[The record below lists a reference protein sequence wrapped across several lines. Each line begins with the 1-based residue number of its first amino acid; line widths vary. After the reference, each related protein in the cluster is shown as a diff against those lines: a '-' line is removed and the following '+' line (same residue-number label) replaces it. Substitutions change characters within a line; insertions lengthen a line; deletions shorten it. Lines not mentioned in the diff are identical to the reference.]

1 MGYKVLTKQ
10 QWDSLPAYNKYQ
22 MRANFPDLYN
32 YYQKRYEPKK
42 VEPVTQKRTIEA
54 EQEPVVWKDY
64 DLDGDGYLSPSE
76 YSAYTDAG
84 GITTNAVPRITQAQL
99 DALEQESEPAS
110 AVDDEGQ
117 APLDPAVVKY
127 VNKFL
132 EDNGLEP
139 SKWPAG
145 NSITNR
151 DGSPLDA
158 DGDGIISPAEL
169 RAANITPEAGFNA
182 DFFNESAVDDE
193 GQAPLDPAVVKYV
206 NKFLEDNGLEPSKWP
221 AGNSITNRDGSPLDA
236 DGDGIISPAEL
247 RAANIT
253 PEAGFNADFFNE
265 SASSDNWWDVA
276 DPKAFFG
283 VQGERTDEQKD
294 RVQQFRQEWGNVRGA
309 AAVNGLVDGTY
320 TADQLSQNWGAENLA
335 SVIKAETFK
344 VGEFNE
350 GDDFGAFLESQFT
363 NVAQFTNPS
372 GEGIRGTLGTI
383 SAAPLQT
390 PGSNT
395 GNDRGVQLTAAR
407 LAQADYMQAIRA
419 AAETADVPLYVDGPA
434 HGSYELNL
442 GQYDDVPLGAYHTV
456 REPDSPLEV
465 IFEAVLK
472 WFVTQT
478 ITTGL
483 GTDLAAFG
491 KSLAAA
497 EESGDFVKG
506 VGEALETIGT
516 VMNGTASSTGGGT
529 AGSPTGTP
537 PIWDGPQAWNPNMPV
552 WNPQASVSSNMLNLV
567 SNYAIDTVIN
577 NEDPSISGFA
587 ENVLGDFV
595 LGYAGNIANASIAAS
610 GVTDP
615 VAANIRTGLDFLVDE
630 FGTIKNGLEEI
641 NADTPPD
648 SVISTSTIQEA
659 AQNHPIYGS
668 SFATEYFYPEDADPE
683 TIKQIDA
690 RQAEIY
696 PMRKI
701 AREILDQIEGI
712 KLNADPNSPEDQAGL
727 SGLGRIVSWAESAFE
742 DYSDIYRNVTAANLK
757 ATGGILEGIAA
768 VSVLWGENP
777 LSTTKGAIGRALSSL
792 GGDAYSP
799 EVKKGV
805 KEIGRITGN
814 ARGWEEKAEAYYGA
828 ISDYPLAFLT
838 DTVLVE
844 TLQEGVPFVI
854 GGLAGTTAK
863 GAALLKGV
871 ATDVAERIGSKAG
884 FNGGVI
890 ADLTESGFMSMGS
903 GYDEA
908 LESLLYE
915 EAINPKTDK
924 PWTQKEADELAQI
937 LIEDKVVNKA
947 TGKVYT
953 AQEIERLRE
962 GLVRRS
968 PINPDTGKIYTQ
980 AEAEEAAQTIG
991 IGQGIVGLV
1000 TTSIS
1005 MLMGGN
1011 ALEAKVFLDK
1021 IPNADEILNLADDI
1035 VDIVTPNATGAIKT
1049 SLKEIGRRLFEDLKG
1064 FAEWQGAGVV
1074 EWVTETAEEV
1084 YQNVFLENALW
1095 SYGDKS
1101 RDFSGNTFENGLVGG
1116 IAAKGVAD
1124 VMAGSSLVSDALFAL
1139 NPEINEVVNKGLA
1152 EIEAGADPSTVA
1164 KNIQE
1169 SLNGFGIE
1177 DKNIQTDFANA
1188 VNNEGYTTREEA
1200 GAKFD
1205 EAGYE
1210 FTEEELAQYTGELNE
1225 ADTLNN
1231 IDTYVD
1237 PRQVTVDEAKA
1248 ELIAQGIT
1256 DPSDAEIAA
1265 YVGQGDE
1272 TFQQGK
1278 YDELETYADP
1288 RVVTEAE
1295 VEAELIRLGIE
1306 NPSGDLIEQ
1315 YSGQGDETFQ
1325 QGKYAELEAYA
1336 DPRVVTEAE
1345 AEAALIAQGLSAE
1358 DAKDLAK
1365 NYAGQGGEDFETT
1378 IKQDINDDIVTE
1390 QELIDAAVAAGLG
1403 TDYELT
1409 PEDRELIGVVDEGTT
1424 AADVLKT
1431 HTDDVFTPAVNV
1443 AEAAKQKADAETAI
1457 TAAVTAA
1464 GAPALSPT
1472 DLERYVAMVIG
1483 GGLTIADTVQKVKD
1497 DIEAAVAAAGGDNTD
1512 TEGDNTDTEG
1522 DNTDTEGD
1530 NTDTEGDNT
1539 DTEGDNTDTGGDITI
1554 EGDTNDYV
1562 RVGDFNIKVTALQ
1575 ENVLAAINKLVNNGS
1590 TLDAAIAEAVGVAK
1604 DPVTGEPTGL
1614 YKAIGGLATEAQVA
1628 ALKKVVDGIANT
1640 LGTAPDGSTIAREVA
1655 LIKDRING
1663 LVTATHLDKVK
1674 DDLFKKIRDEL
1685 IGGVDENG
1693 DPISVDDI
1701 IKKAV
1706 GVLKDADG
1714 NPTGLYAELAKIA
1727 ATDPTAA
1734 LTRIET
1740 TLGTLKEDI
1749 LNDSRISDLV
1759 TEKELQDAFDL
1770 NLGKPPTYTD
1780 GKRDPQTATGIYA
1793 NLATLTDLQ
1802 TLKNEFI
1809 TTVKGLI
1816 GTAINPDTGKPF
1828 TVDEALKVAVG
1839 VPKDADGNPTG
1850 IYKDLAGINTA
1861 LVGEG
1866 GIKDIVADIKKDM
1879 LTDADLADLVTKTQ
1893 LETAIGSP
1901 AGEGT
1906 EDTGIF
1912 KFVATKTDLANLRT
1926 DVVSDIKALLFGENA
1941 VEGLTLDEAIKAV
1954 VGVSKDPVTGKPTG
1968 LYEDLAGID
1977 VTVDDIKTIVTDIQT
1992 NMLTDAD
1999 LANLVTKD
2007 QLDTA
2012 FSTNIGSFDDGT
2024 GIYKYV
2030 ATKTELSN
2038 LEKNLIQRI
2047 NDSLGAT
2054 NADGTPKTI
2063 DQIIKEA
2070 VGVPADAN
2078 GNPTGL
2084 YKDVAGIDI
2093 TVDDIKTVV
2102 DGIATTLGTTASEV
2116 TAIKTALENNLG
2128 APSVVDAEGNITT
2141 EATGIYGI
2149 IEGLATKTQ
2158 VSDVEKSI
2166 LAKIKEYTDA
2176 GFLRDEALQKAIND
2190 VATDLGTTK
2199 EAITKQLTDF
2209 KSDLATE
2216 IATLATKV
2224 QVSDV
2229 EKSIL
2234 AKIKEYTDAGFL
2246 RDEALQKAINDVA
2259 TDLGTTKEAITKQL
2273 TDFKSDLAT
2282 EIAALAT
2289 KVQVSDVEKSILAK
2303 MKEYTDAGMDRDKA
2317 LQKALDEANTNID
2330 QLAEDLGTTKEAIT
2344 QQLTDFQTKLDADL
2358 ALLATKKQ
2366 VNDLETELYLKLVEY
2381 EAQGK
2386 TRDEATQL
2394 AIADLATDLE
2404 TTEEN
2409 LMTRLG
2415 VTQDTLTNRINEV
2428 ETNLT
2433 NQFNEQIK
2441 TTQDLITDTAIRDSK
2456 TNTNYGKPD
2465 RS

>member
-1 MGYKVLTKQ
+1 
-10 QWDSLPAYNKYQ
+10 
-22 MRANFPDLYN
+22 MRRYSPDLYN
-32 YYQKRYEPKK
+32 YYQKRYEPT

-84 GITTNAVPRITQAQL
+84 GITTNAVPRITQAEL
-99 DALEQESEPAS
+99 DAIETETSGTSRSPYEDGSAS
-110 AVDDEGQ
+110 ASFYG
-117 APLDPAVVKY
+117 
-127 VNKFL
+127 
-132 EDNGLEP
+132 
-139 SKWPAG
+139 
-145 NSITNR
+145 
-151 DGSPLDA
+151 
-158 DGDGIISPAEL
+158 
-169 RAANITPEAGFNA
+169 
-182 DFFNESAVDDE
+182 
-193 GQAPLDPAVVKYV
+193 
-206 NKFLEDNGLEPSKWP
+206 
-221 AGNSITNRDGSPLDA
+221 
-236 DGDGIISPAEL
+236 
-247 RAANIT
+247 
-253 PEAGFNADFFNE
+253 
-265 SASSDNWWDVA
+265 
-276 DPKAFFG
+276 
-283 VQGERTDEQKD
+283 
-294 RVQQFRQEWGNVRGA
+294 
-309 AAVNGLVDGTY
+309 
-320 TADQLSQNWGAENLA
+320 NWGFPVPDTE
-335 SVIKAETFK
+335 KET
-344 VGEFNE
+344 E
-350 GDDFGAFLESQFT
+350 
-363 NVAQFTNPS
+363 
-372 GEGIRGTLGTI
+372 
-383 SAAPLQT
+383 AAL
-390 PGSNT
+390 
-395 GNDRGVQLTAAR
+395 
-407 LAQADYMQAIRA
+407 IA
-419 AAETADVPLYVDGPA
+419 AAETGNIDVIQAILSTAGNIVSDAAKNAVLNAVYTATLGDVVPAGFAIGSGGSSGKIDFGRADLTDLTQQYLEINGAVRDKDGKYKDADVLEAQRMAFEDHINTTIEAKDAAKEAAARYGGNWYEYYQLPNRAVELSQEFKLYDTDGD
-434 HGSYELNL
+434 GTLS
-442 GQYDDVPLGAYHTV
+442 
-456 REPDSPLEV
+456 
-465 IFEAVLK
+465 
-472 WFVTQT
+472 TQEMAEYQKDWEEDN
-478 ITTGL
+478 GVMRFAD
-483 GTDLAAFG
+483 GTSARSETAKAADLDGDGKISQQELAAWESARASDIDPNPNPAMTAFLEDLGFDATPGAIFLEQFNRESGNTFTSGAAQILQQSIQDASLGLLNAIQQGMLTQVESGESTVTRPTLDKDDPSYAIIGQDIDSYLDRIFAG
-491 KSLAAA
+491 KDTISRDALLTNDEFYDVGIRLATSIQQTPMMDSNDIQIERTNEDLINRYVAVRDDYQESIAEPETPIGRFLNDLQGDVDELFKDAPETDIKARAAKKGLNAMLQAA
-497 EESGDFVKG
+497 EEYYESDYMQTSQAVLLKAAGGLMETVAGAVALMGSNPEDTSLYKLGSELAALGNDTYDADFKESLKDIEQRI
-506 VGEALETIGT
+506 GEAKGFEDSAKAIFGALADHPTEFLIDYVG
-516 VMNGTASSTGGGT
+516 VEMAQEIPLLIASGGTAS
-529 AGSPTGTP
+529 
-537 PIWDGPQAWNPNMPV
+537 
-552 WNPQASVSSNMLNLV
+552 
-567 SNYAIDTVIN
+567 
-577 NEDPSISGFA
+577 
-587 ENVLGDFV
+587 
-595 LGYAGNIANASIAAS
+595 
-610 GVTDP
+610 
-615 VAANIRTGLDFLVDE
+615 
-630 FGTIKNGLEEI
+630 
-641 NADTPPD
+641 
-648 SVISTSTIQEA
+648 
-659 AQNHPIYGS
+659 
-668 SFATEYFYPEDADPE
+668 
-683 TIKQIDA
+683 
-690 RQAEIY
+690 
-696 PMRKI
+696 
-701 AREILDQIEGI
+701 
-712 KLNADPNSPEDQAGL
+712 
-727 SGLGRIVSWAESAFE
+727 
-742 DYSDIYRNVTAANLK
+742 
-757 ATGGILEGIAA
+757 A
-768 VSVLWGENP
+768 VR
-777 LSTTKGAIGRALSSL
+777 GA
-792 GGDAYSP
+792 
-799 EVKKGV
+799 
-805 KEIGRITGN
+805 
-814 ARGWEEKAEAYYGA
+814 
-828 ISDYPLAFLT
+828 LA
-838 DTVLVE
+838 
-844 TLQEGVPFVI
+844 
-854 GGLAGTTAK
+854 
-863 GAALLKGV
+863 LKGV
-871 ATDVAERIGSKAG
+871 AQEVAERIASKAG
-884 FNGGVI
+884 FGTGVTLDLAEAGFGAAGG
-890 ADLTESGFMSMGS
+890 AYEQ
-903 GYDEA
+903 A
-908 LESLLYE
+908 LDSLLFE
-915 EAINPKTDK
+915 EAINKKTGRAY
-924 PWTQKEADELAQI
+924 TQQEAEAIKQMLIDEGR
-937 LIEDKVVNKA
+937 VNKE
-947 TGKVYT
+947 TGKPYT
-953 AQEIERLRE
+953 QEEAEEVQKSLLR
-962 GLVRRS
+962 RA
-968 PINPDTGKIYTQ
+968 PINPDTGKAYTQ
-980 AEAEEAAQTIG
+980 EEAEDAAQTVAIKAG
-991 IGQGIVGLV
+991 
-1000 TTSIS
+1000 TTGALLAAGG
-1005 MLMGGN
+1005 MFFGGN
-1011 ALEAKVFLDK
+1011 ALENYLRKSGKSASDVVGSGVATAEDFFDDFISDISGAVFENAPKNVKETISTYLGEAVNRVGEITEVFLK
-1021 IPNADEILNLADDI
+1021 EGFTELIEETG
-1035 VDIVTPNATGAIKT
+1035 VTA
-1049 SLKEIGRRLFEDLKG
+1049 
-1064 FAEWQGAGVV
+1064 VV
-1074 EWVTETAEEV
+1074 
-1084 YQNVFLENALW
+1084 ENAL
-1095 SYGDKS
+1095 YKLGDIS
-1101 RDFSGNTFENGLVGG
+1101 RDAVGNMTKSGMLAFLIGGPTSAG
-1116 IAAKGVAD
+1116 IAAADFVTNALINANPQINKVKLDAD
-1124 VMAGSSLVSDALFAL
+1124 VAIKGGADPLGIAEGLKEALTSLGVDQPRIQNNILNEVYDAGYLT
-1139 NPEINEVVNKGLA
+1139 ETEVVNAAGALGVDLLPA
-1152 EIEAGADPSTVA
+1152 QIEALAGDSNELEHMADLIAEVG
-1164 KNIQE
+1164 KNIYGAPSDVEFDVNGDGVLTGQE
-1169 SLNGFGIE
+1169 LVERAQAMEAWEAENPDFEQLDLG
-1177 DKNIQTDFANA
+1177 NIAELDTDGVA
-1188 VNNEGYTTREEA
+1188 GLSREELTA
-1200 GAKFD
+1200 YAAAVGESVANRQTSLDDTRARFR
-1205 EAGYE
+1205 ALGYNPTPQE
-1210 FTEEELAQYTGELNE
+1210 VINYKDNK
-1225 ADTLNN
+1225 AD
-1231 IDTYVD
+1231 IPDYID
-1237 PRQVTVDEAKA
+1237 PRQVTLEEA
-1248 ELIAQGIT
+1248 
-1256 DPSDAEIAA
+1256 
-1265 YVGQGDE
+1265 
-1272 TFQQGK
+1272 
-1278 YDELETYADP
+1278 
-1288 RVVTEAE
+1288 
-1295 VEAELIRLGIE
+1295 EAELIRLGIE

-1325 QGKYAELEAYA
+1325 QGKYGELETYA
-1336 DPRVVTEAE
+1336 NPRVVTEAE

-1403 TDYELT
+1403 ADYELT

-1431 HTDDVFTPAVNV
+1431 HTDDVFIPAVNV
-1443 AEAAKQKADAETAI
+1443 AEA
-1457 TAAVTAA
+1457 
-1464 GAPALSPT
+1464 S
-1472 DLERYVAMVIG
+1472 
-1483 GGLTIADTVQKVKD
+1483 
-1497 DIEAAVAAAGGDNTD
+1497 EAAVAQVITREDVDNAARNAGLDPADLTPSDYMYVGANITSITDADGNPATVADLLAYQESVFAERVAAAASAEGETDDGEAAAASGTDESSIRDQIKAALTAAGVELAQNFIDDLVGDVLSGAVTD
-1512 TEGDNTDTEG
+1512 VDKAVADKIAEVAAAGSDT
-1522 DNTDTEGD
+1522 N
-1530 NTDTEGDNT
+1530 
-1539 DTEGDNTDTGGDITI
+1539 DNTDTGEDITI
-1554 EGDTNDYV
+1554 EGDTDDYV

-1706 GVLKDADG
+1706 GVLKDVDG

-1926 DVVSDIKALLFGENA
+1926 DVVSDIKALLFGKDA

-1954 VGVSKDPVTGKPTG
+1954 VGVPKDADGNPQG
-1968 LYEDLAGID
+1968 LYKDLAGID
-1977 VTVDDIKTIVTDIQT
+1977 VTVDDIKTIVEDIKK

-2030 ATKTELSN
+2030 ATKTELST

-2176 GFLRDEALQKAIND
+2176 GFLRDEALQKAIDD

-2224 QVSDV
+2224 QVS
-2229 EKSIL
+2229 
-2234 AKIKEYTDAGFL
+2234 A
-2246 RDEALQKAINDVA
+2246 
-2259 TDLGTTKEAITKQL
+2259 
-2273 TDFKSDLAT
+2273 
-2282 EIAALAT
+2282 
-2289 KVQVSDVEKSILAK
+2289 VEKSILAK

-2428 ETNLT
+2428 ETNLE

-2441 TTQDLITDTAIRDSK
+2441 TTQDLITDTATETQKQVKTAANQSAARDFFDMVLGSEDLEGQEV
-2456 TNTNYGKPD
+2456 TVSQSPLAQINYIYDFQDPLANQQQRGFFGAASPYGESLAAGKSRRPQTIANVMQGPLNLQGAPVGPMGMAAGGKVD
-2465 RS
+2465 YDFLNEISQIMSFGE

>member
-1 MGYKVLTKQ
+1 MAIKKLSKQ
-10 QWDSLPAYNKYQ
+10 QWDSLPAYKKYQ
-22 MRANFPDLYN
+22 MRANTPDLYN
-32 YYQKRYEPKK
+32 YYQKRYEPK
-42 VEPVTQKRTIEA
+42 VEPVAQKRTIEA
-54 EQEPVVWKDY
+54 EDGMLGSIATTPSQEETPAPVSRTISGPPTDEQRALAYRLFGENNDRRMLNEIIEY
-64 DLDGDGYLSPSE
+64 DKEAAYIKETSAANESVSRSPYE
-76 YSAYTDAG
+76 
-84 GITTNAVPRITQAQL
+84 
-99 DALEQESEPAS
+99 
-110 AVDDEGQ
+110 
-117 APLDPAVVKY
+117 
-127 VNKFL
+127 
-132 EDNGLEP
+132 
-139 SKWPAG
+139 
-145 NSITNR
+145 
-151 DGSPLDA
+151 DGSASDSFYGNRSFA
-158 DGDGIISPAEL
+158 DIG
-169 RAANITPEAGFNA
+169 AA
-182 DFFNESAVDDE
+182 
-193 GQAPLDPAVVKYV
+193 
-206 NKFLEDNGLEPSKWP
+206 
-221 AGNSITNRDGSPLDA
+221 
-236 DGDGIISPAEL
+236 
-247 RAANIT
+247 AAS
-253 PEAGFNADFFNE
+253 E

-335 SVIKAETFK
+335 SVIKAETFE

-395 GNDRGVQLTAAR
+395 GKDRGVQLTAAR
-407 LAQADYMQAIRA
+407 LAQEDYMQAIRA

-478 ITTGL
+478 ITSGL

-537 PIWDGPQAWNPNMPV
+537 PIWDGPQAWNPNIPV

-567 SNYAIDTVIN
+567 SNYAIDTIIN
-577 NEDPSISGFA
+577 NKDPSISGFA

-615 VAANIRTGLDFLVDE
+615 VAANIKTGLNFLVDE
-630 FGTIKNGLEEI
+630 FGNIKNGLEEI

-1116 IAAKGVAD
+1116 IAGKGVAD

-1272 TFQQGK
+1272 TFQSTK
-1278 YDELETYADP
+1278 NTEIETYADP
-1288 RVVTEAE
+1288 RVIDDAEAR
-1295 VEAELIRLGIE
+1295 AALQAQGIA
-1306 NPSGDLIEQ
+1306 NPKQEEIDQ
-1315 YSGQGDETFQ
+1315 FTGQGDENFETNNIGKATDYANPLALSAAEIEGIAAKQGYTLAAGEAEALSGRVIPGQTEAEALASQENTFNNAAITA
-1325 QGKYAELEAYA
+1325 AELEAI
-1336 DPRVVTEAE
+1336 
-1345 AEAALIAQGLSAE
+1345 AAAQG
-1358 DAKDLAK
+1358 
-1365 NYAGQGGEDFETT
+1365 YT
-1378 IKQDINDDIVTE
+1378 
-1390 QELIDAAVAAGLG
+1390 
-1403 TDYELT
+1403 LT
-1409 PEDRELIGVVDEGTT
+1409 PEDRALIGNNPNAAQELLNADNRFNARAITREEIET
-1424 AADVLKT
+1424 AARIAGID
-1431 HTDDVFTPAVNV
+1431 PADLIESDYALVGTITEKDADGNFIPAEDILAGEQARFEGQV
-1443 AEAAKQKADAETAI
+1443 ADAAAAERKAAAEAAI

-1472 DLERYVAMVIG
+1472 DLQRYVAMAIG
-1483 GGLTIADTVQKVKD
+1483 GGLTIAEAVQAAEA
-1497 DIEAAVAAAGGDNTD
+1497 DIAAAAV
-1512 TEGDNTDTEG
+1512 
-1522 DNTDTEGD
+1522 
-1530 NTDTEGDNT
+1530 
-1539 DTEGDNTDTGGDITI
+1539 TG
-1554 EGDTNDYV
+1554 
-1562 RVGDFNIKVTALQ
+1562 
-1575 ENVLAAINKLVNNGS
+1575 
-1590 TLDAAIAEAVGVAK
+1590 
-1604 DPVTGEPTGL
+1604 
-1614 YKAIGGLATEAQVA
+1614 
-1628 ALKKVVDGIANT
+1628 
-1640 LGTAPDGSTIAREVA
+1640 
-1655 LIKDRING
+1655 
-1663 LVTATHLDKVK
+1663 
-1674 DDLFKKIRDEL
+1674 
-1685 IGGVDENG
+1685 
-1693 DPISVDDI
+1693 
-1701 IKKAV
+1701 
-1706 GVLKDADG
+1706 
-1714 NPTGLYAELAKIA
+1714 
-1727 ATDPTAA
+1727 
-1734 LTRIET
+1734 
-1740 TLGTLKEDI
+1740 
-1749 LNDSRISDLV
+1749 
-1759 TEKELQDAFDL
+1759 
-1770 NLGKPPTYTD
+1770 
-1780 GKRDPQTATGIYA
+1780 
-1793 NLATLTDLQ
+1793 
-1802 TLKNEFI
+1802 
-1809 TTVKGLI
+1809 
-1816 GTAINPDTGKPF
+1816 
-1828 TVDEALKVAVG
+1828 
-1839 VPKDADGNPTG
+1839 
-1850 IYKDLAGINTA
+1850 
-1861 LVGEG
+1861 
-1866 GIKDIVADIKKDM
+1866 
-1879 LTDADLADLVTKTQ
+1879 
-1893 LETAIGSP
+1893 
-1901 AGEGT
+1901 
-1906 EDTGIF
+1906 
-1912 KFVATKTDLANLRT
+1912 
-1926 DVVSDIKALLFGENA
+1926 
-1941 VEGLTLDEAIKAV
+1941 
-1954 VGVSKDPVTGKPTG
+1954 
-1968 LYEDLAGID
+1968 
-1977 VTVDDIKTIVTDIQT
+1977 
-1992 NMLTDAD
+1992 
-1999 LANLVTKD
+1999 
-2007 QLDTA
+2007 
-2012 FSTNIGSFDDGT
+2012 
-2024 GIYKYV
+2024 
-2030 ATKTELSN
+2030 
-2038 LEKNLIQRI
+2038 
-2047 NDSLGAT
+2047 
-2054 NADGTPKTI
+2054 
-2063 DQIIKEA
+2063 
-2070 VGVPADAN
+2070 
-2078 GNPTGL
+2078 
-2084 YKDVAGIDI
+2084 
-2093 TVDDIKTVV
+2093 
-2102 DGIATTLGTTASEV
+2102 
-2116 TAIKTALENNLG
+2116 
-2128 APSVVDAEGNITT
+2128 
-2141 EATGIYGI
+2141 
-2149 IEGLATKTQ
+2149 
-2158 VSDVEKSI
+2158 
-2166 LAKIKEYTDA
+2166 
-2176 GFLRDEALQKAIND
+2176 
-2190 VATDLGTTK
+2190 
-2199 EAITKQLTDF
+2199 
-2209 KSDLATE
+2209 
-2216 IATLATKV
+2216 
-2224 QVSDV
+2224 
-2229 EKSIL
+2229 
-2234 AKIKEYTDAGFL
+2234 
-2246 RDEALQKAINDVA
+2246 
-2259 TDLGTTKEAITKQL
+2259 
-2273 TDFKSDLAT
+2273 
-2282 EIAALAT
+2282 
-2289 KVQVSDVEKSILAK
+2289 
-2303 MKEYTDAGMDRDKA
+2303 
-2317 LQKALDEANTNID
+2317 
-2330 QLAEDLGTTKEAIT
+2330 
-2344 QQLTDFQTKLDADL
+2344 
-2358 ALLATKKQ
+2358 
-2366 VNDLETELYLKLVEY
+2366 
-2381 EAQGK
+2381 
-2386 TRDEATQL
+2386 
-2394 AIADLATDLE
+2394 
-2404 TTEEN
+2404 
-2409 LMTRLG
+2409 
-2415 VTQDTLTNRINEV
+2415 
-2428 ETNLT
+2428 
-2433 NQFNEQIK
+2433 
-2441 TTQDLITDTAIRDSK
+2441 
-2456 TNTNYGKPD
+2456 
-2465 RS
+2465 

>member
-1 MGYKVLTKQ
+1 MALSKYAEQYVRRFLASGEPGKVSK
-10 QWDSLPAYNKYQ
+10 A
-22 MRANFPDLYN
+22 
-32 YYQKRYEPKK
+32 KRYLESQGLKAEDYGYVDPEAKARQDAAR
-42 VEPVTQKRTIEA
+42 QKIADEKAALAEANRIAREEA
-54 EQEPVVWKDY
+54 EAAYLAQQER
-64 DLDGDGYLSPSE
+64 
-76 YSAYTDAG
+76 DAE
-84 GITTNAVPRITQAQL
+84 RREERREERERKERE
-99 DALEQESEPAS
+99 EQEAAEAAAAS
-110 AVDDEGQ
+110 
-117 APLDPAVVKY
+117 
-127 VNKFL
+127 
-132 EDNGLEP
+132 
-139 SKWPAG
+139 
-145 NSITNR
+145 
-151 DGSPLDA
+151 
-158 DGDGIISPAEL
+158 
-169 RAANITPEAGFNA
+169 
-182 DFFNESAVDDE
+182 
-193 GQAPLDPAVVKYV
+193 
-206 NKFLEDNGLEPSKWP
+206 
-221 AGNSITNRDGSPLDA
+221 
-236 DGDGIISPAEL
+236 
-247 RAANIT
+247 
-253 PEAGFNADFFNE
+253 E
-265 SASSDNWWDVA
+265 SASRSPYEDGSASASFFGNRSFADIGATADSANWWDVA

-283 VQGERTDEQKD
+283 VQGERTNEQKD

-309 AAVNGLVDGTY
+309 AAVNGLIDGTY

-335 SVIKAETFK
+335 SVIKAETFE

-395 GNDRGVQLTAAR
+395 GKDRGVQLTAAR
-407 LAQADYMQAIRA
+407 LAQEDYMQAIRA

-478 ITTGL
+478 VTAGL
-483 GTDLAAFG
+483 GTDLAEFG
-491 KSLAAA
+491 ESLAAA

-537 PIWDGPQAWNPNMPV
+537 PIWDGPQAWNPNIPV

-567 SNYAIDTVIN
+567 SNYAIDTTIN
-577 NEDPSISGFA
+577 NKDPSISGFA

-615 VAANIRTGLDFLVDE
+615 VAANIKTGLDFLVDE
-630 FGTIKNGLEEI
+630 FGNIKNGLEEI

-805 KEIGRITGN
+805 EEIGRITGN

-844 TLQEGVPFVI
+844 TLQEGVPFVV

-890 ADLTESGFMSMGS
+890 ADLTESGFMSMGG

-908 LESLLYE
+908 LGSLLYE

-937 LIEDKVVNKA
+937 LVEDKVVNKA

-991 IGQGIVGLV
+991 IGQGVVGLV

-1074 EWVTETAEEV
+1074 EFITEGAEEV

-1116 IAAKGVAD
+1116 IAGKGVAD

-1169 SLNGFGIE
+1169 SLNGFGVE

-1256 DPSDAEIAA
+1256 DPSNAEIAA

-1325 QGKYAELEAYA
+1325 QGKYGELETYA
-1336 DPRVVTEAE
+1336 NPRVVTEAE

-1424 AADVLKT
+1424 AADVLTKQT
-1431 HTDDVFTPAVNV
+1431 EDVFTPAVNIKKE
-1443 AEAAKQKADAETAI
+1443 AEQKTEAETAI

-1497 DIEAAVAAAGGDNTD
+1497 DIEAAVAAAAGN

-1539 DTEGDNTDTGGDITI
+1539 DTEGDNTDTGGDTETGEDITI
-1554 EGDTNDYV
+1554 EGDTDDYV

-1575 ENVLAAINKLVNNGS
+1575 DNVLAAINKLVNNGS
-1590 TLDAAIAEAVGVAK
+1590 TLDEAIAKAVGVAK
-1604 DPVTGEPTGL
+1604 DPDTGKPTGL
-1614 YKAIGGLATEAQVA
+1614 YEAIGGLATEAQVA

-1640 LGTAPDGSTIAREVA
+1640 LGKAPDGSTIAREVA
-1655 LIKDRING
+1655 LIKERING

-1674 DDLFKKIRDEL
+1674 NDLFTKIRDEL

-1706 GVLKDADG
+1706 GVPKDADG
-1714 NPTGLYAELAKIA
+1714 NPTGLYADVSKI
-1727 ATDPTAA
+1727 
-1734 LTRIET
+1734 
-1740 TLGTLKEDI
+1740 
-1749 LNDSRISDLV
+1749 DL
-1759 TEKELQDAFDL
+1759 
-1770 NLGKPPTYTD
+1770 
-1780 GKRDPQTATGIYA
+1780 
-1793 NLATLTDLQ
+1793 
-1802 TLKNEFI
+1802 
-1809 TTVKGLI
+1809 
-1816 GTAINPDTGKPF
+1816 
-1828 TVDEALKVAVG
+1828 
-1839 VPKDADGNPTG
+1839 
-1850 IYKDLAGINTA
+1850 A

-1866 GIKDIVADIKKDM
+1866 GIKDIVTDIQTNM
-1879 LTDADLADLVTKTQ
+1879 LTDADLADLVTKDQ
-1893 LETAIGSP
+1893 LETAFTDNIGAP
-1901 AGEGT
+1901 ASGDT
-1906 EDTGIF
+1906 EATGIF

-1926 DVVSDIKALLFGENA
+1926 DVVSDIKALLYGEDA

-1954 VGVSKDPVTGKPTG
+1954 VGVAKDANGDPQG
-1968 LYEDLAGID
+1968 LYKDLAGID
-1977 VTVDDIKTIVTDIQT
+1977 VTVDDIKTIVTDIKKD
-1992 NMLTDAD
+1992 MLTDAD
-1999 LANLVTKD
+1999 LADLVTKT

-2012 FSTNIGSFDDGT
+2012 FSTNIGNAEDGT
-2024 GIYKYV
+2024 GIYKTL
-2030 ATKTELSN
+2030 ATKTEVAAV
-2038 LEKNLIQRI
+2038 E
-2047 NDSLGAT
+2047 T
-2054 NADGTPKTI
+2054 NVITK
-2063 DQIIKEA
+2063 IKELLGTGELTVDEA
-2070 VGVPADAN
+2070 IKAVVGVSKDPVT
-2078 GNPTGL
+2078 GEPTGL
-2084 YKDVAGIDI
+2084 YKDLAGLD
-2093 TVDDIKTVV
+2093 VDVDAVKTIV
-2102 DGIATTLGTTASEV
+2102 DNIATTLGTTASEV

-2149 IEGLATKTQ
+2149 IEDLATKTQ
-2158 VSDVEKSI
+2158 VSDVETAI
-2166 LAKIKEYTDA
+2166 LAKIKEYEDA
-2176 GFLRDEALQKAIND
+2176 GLLRDEALQKAIDD

-2199 EAITKQLTDF
+2199 EDITDQITKF
-2209 KSDLATE
+2209 E
-2216 IATLATKV
+2216 
-2224 QVSDV
+2224 
-2229 EKSIL
+2229 
-2234 AKIKEYTDAGFL
+2234 
-2246 RDEALQKAINDVA
+2246 
-2259 TDLGTTKEAITKQL
+2259 
-2273 TDFKSDLAT
+2273 SDLAT

-2303 MKEYTDAGMDRDKA
+2303 MKEYTDAGMDRDEA

-2358 ALLATKKQ
+2358 ALLATRQQ
-2366 VNDLETELYLKLVEY
+2366 VNELETELYLKIAEY
-2381 EAQGK
+2381 EAQAIS
-2386 TRDEATQL
+2386 RDEATKL

-2428 ETNLT
+2428 ETNLE

-2441 TTQDLITDTAIRDSK
+2441 TTQDLITDTATETQKQIKTAANQSAARDFFDMVLGSEDLEGQQV
-2456 TNTNYGKPD
+2456 TVSQSPLAQINYIYDFQDPLANQQQRGFFGAASPYGESLAAGKSRRPQTIANVMQGPLNLQGAPVGPMGMAAGGKVD
-2465 RS
+2465 YDFLNEISQIMSFGE

>member
-1 MGYKVLTKQ
+1 MAYKVLTKQ

-32 YYQKRYEPKK
+32 YYQKRYEPK
-42 VEPVTQKRTIEA
+42 VEPVTQKKTIEA
-54 EQEPVVWKDY
+54 EREPVVWKDY

-84 GITTNAVPRITQAQL
+84 GITTNAVPRITQAEL

-182 DFFNESAVDDE
+182 DFFLEAAATSTLPSLDSYDPKEVGFIE
-193 GQAPLDPAVVKYV
+193 GLLSHMGAQYNDRQLLEILNHQFGNGQSLSSDTTDLLFFRPDGGMGILEALDPSEFGGYAAYSNKYD
-206 NKFLEDNGLEPSKWP
+206 EQE
-221 AGNSITNRDGSPLDA
+221 
-236 DGDGIISPAEL
+236 
-247 RAANIT
+247 AA
-253 PEAGFNADFFNE
+253 ASE
-265 SASSDNWWDVA
+265 SASSANWWDVA

-395 GNDRGVQLTAAR
+395 GKDRGVQLTAAR

-537 PIWDGPQAWNPNMPV
+537 PIWDGAVDGPQAWNPNIPV
-552 WNPQASVSSNMLNLV
+552 WNPRASVSSNMLNLV
-567 SNYAIDTVIN
+567 SNYAIDTTIN
-577 NEDPSISGFA
+577 NKDPSISGFA

-615 VAANIRTGLDFLVDE
+615 VAANIKTGLNFLVDE
-630 FGTIKNGLEEI
+630 FGNIKNGLEEI

-991 IGQGIVGLV
+991 IGQGVVGLV

-1116 IAAKGVAD
+1116 IAGKGVAD

-1272 TFQQGK
+1272 TFQSTK
-1278 YDELETYADP
+1278 NTEIETYADP
-1288 RVVTEAE
+1288 RVIDDAEAR
-1295 VEAELIRLGIE
+1295 AALQAQGIA
-1306 NPSGDLIEQ
+1306 NPKQEEIDQ
-1315 YSGQGDETFQ
+1315 FTGQGDENFETNNIGKATDYANPLALSAAEIEGIAAKQGYTLAAGEAEALSGRITPGQTEAEALASQENTFNNAAITA
-1325 QGKYAELEAYA
+1325 AELEAI
-1336 DPRVVTEAE
+1336 
-1345 AEAALIAQGLSAE
+1345 AAAQG
-1358 DAKDLAK
+1358 
-1365 NYAGQGGEDFETT
+1365 YT
-1378 IKQDINDDIVTE
+1378 
-1390 QELIDAAVAAGLG
+1390 
-1403 TDYELT
+1403 LT
-1409 PEDRELIGVVDEGTT
+1409 PEDRALIGNNPNAAQELLNADNRFNASAITREEIETAARNAGIDPKDLTSSDYALVGTITSAVDADGNPVT
-1424 AADVLKT
+1424 AADLLAYQEG
-1431 HTDDVFTPAVNV
+1431 VFEGRVADAATAERKAA
-1443 AEAAKQKADAETAI
+1443 AEAAI

-1472 DLERYVAMVIG
+1472 DLQRYVAMAIG
-1483 GGLTIADTVQKVKD
+1483 GGLTIAEAVQAAEADIAAAAVVD
-1497 DIEAAVAAAGGDNTD
+1497 DSAVTDDGEAAAEGETVVDETVDGDAATDDGAVDPFVSYLNGLFERFGVDTNTWPEGNSIGSLQGPNGPIDANGDGIYSPDELIAAGL
-1512 TEGDNTDTEG
+1512 TEEMG
-1522 DNTDTEGD
+1522 
-1530 NTDTEGDNT
+1530 
-1539 DTEGDNTDTGGDITI
+1539 
-1554 EGDTNDYV
+1554 
-1562 RVGDFNIKVTALQ
+1562 FN
-1575 ENVLAAINKLVNNGS
+1575 
-1590 TLDAAIAEAVGVAK
+1590 
-1604 DPVTGEPTGL
+1604 P
-1614 YKAIGGLATEAQVA
+1614 
-1628 ALKKVVDGIANT
+1628 
-1640 LGTAPDGSTIAREVA
+1640 
-1655 LIKDRING
+1655 
-1663 LVTATHLDKVK
+1663 
-1674 DDLFKKIRDEL
+1674 DLFKT
-1685 IGGVDENG
+1685 
-1693 DPISVDDI
+1693 PTDDGE
-1701 IKKAV
+1701 A
-1706 GVLKDADG
+1706 
-1714 NPTGLYAELAKIA
+1714 A
-1727 ATDPTAA
+1727 ATD
-1734 LTRIET
+1734 R
-1740 TLGTLKEDI
+1740 
-1749 LNDSRISDLV
+1749 RWRCC
-1759 TEKELQDAFDL
+1759 
-1770 NLGKPPTYTD
+1770 Y
-1780 GKRDPQTATGIYA
+1780 
-1793 NLATLTDLQ
+1793 
-1802 TLKNEFI
+1802 
-1809 TTVKGLI
+1809 
-1816 GTAINPDTGKPF
+1816 
-1828 TVDEALKVAVG
+1828 
-1839 VPKDADGNPTG
+1839 
-1850 IYKDLAGINTA
+1850 
-1861 LVGEG
+1861 
-1866 GIKDIVADIKKDM
+1866 
-1879 LTDADLADLVTKTQ
+1879 
-1893 LETAIGSP
+1893 
-1901 AGEGT
+1901 
-1906 EDTGIF
+1906 
-1912 KFVATKTDLANLRT
+1912 
-1926 DVVSDIKALLFGENA
+1926 
-1941 VEGLTLDEAIKAV
+1941 
-1954 VGVSKDPVTGKPTG
+1954 
-1968 LYEDLAGID
+1968 
-1977 VTVDDIKTIVTDIQT
+1977 
-1992 NMLTDAD
+1992 
-1999 LANLVTKD
+1999 
-2007 QLDTA
+2007 
-2012 FSTNIGSFDDGT
+2012 
-2024 GIYKYV
+2024 
-2030 ATKTELSN
+2030 
-2038 LEKNLIQRI
+2038 
-2047 NDSLGAT
+2047 
-2054 NADGTPKTI
+2054 
-2063 DQIIKEA
+2063 
-2070 VGVPADAN
+2070 
-2078 GNPTGL
+2078 
-2084 YKDVAGIDI
+2084 
-2093 TVDDIKTVV
+2093 
-2102 DGIATTLGTTASEV
+2102 
-2116 TAIKTALENNLG
+2116 
-2128 APSVVDAEGNITT
+2128 
-2141 EATGIYGI
+2141 
-2149 IEGLATKTQ
+2149 
-2158 VSDVEKSI
+2158 
-2166 LAKIKEYTDA
+2166 
-2176 GFLRDEALQKAIND
+2176 
-2190 VATDLGTTK
+2190 
-2199 EAITKQLTDF
+2199 
-2209 KSDLATE
+2209 
-2216 IATLATKV
+2216 
-2224 QVSDV
+2224 
-2229 EKSIL
+2229 
-2234 AKIKEYTDAGFL
+2234 
-2246 RDEALQKAINDVA
+2246 
-2259 TDLGTTKEAITKQL
+2259 
-2273 TDFKSDLAT
+2273 
-2282 EIAALAT
+2282 
-2289 KVQVSDVEKSILAK
+2289 
-2303 MKEYTDAGMDRDKA
+2303 
-2317 LQKALDEANTNID
+2317 
-2330 QLAEDLGTTKEAIT
+2330 
-2344 QQLTDFQTKLDADL
+2344 
-2358 ALLATKKQ
+2358 
-2366 VNDLETELYLKLVEY
+2366 
-2381 EAQGK
+2381 
-2386 TRDEATQL
+2386 
-2394 AIADLATDLE
+2394 
-2404 TTEEN
+2404 
-2409 LMTRLG
+2409 
-2415 VTQDTLTNRINEV
+2415 
-2428 ETNLT
+2428 
-2433 NQFNEQIK
+2433 
-2441 TTQDLITDTAIRDSK
+2441 
-2456 TNTNYGKPD
+2456 
-2465 RS
+2465 